1 MVASSIPGFQSDD
14 TSLWAFDLGPY
25 STGSQPTAVL
35 SLVTDTQSLTH
46 IGNGPIL
53 PDTK

>member
-1 MVASSIPGFQSDD
+1 VVASLIPGSESDD
-14 TSLWAFDLGPY
+14 TSLWAFNLGPY
-25 STGSQPTAVL
+25 STVSQPTAVP